1 MWTVWAAHVLFDAI
15 KLYPKKLPDTGYI
28 RSKKIILCFVSVA
41 YLLGLMWGGGGLI
54 TVRIVSR

>member
-1 MWTVWAAHVLFDAI
+1 MLFDAI
-15 KLYPKKLPDTGYI
+15 KLYHKKLPDTGYI